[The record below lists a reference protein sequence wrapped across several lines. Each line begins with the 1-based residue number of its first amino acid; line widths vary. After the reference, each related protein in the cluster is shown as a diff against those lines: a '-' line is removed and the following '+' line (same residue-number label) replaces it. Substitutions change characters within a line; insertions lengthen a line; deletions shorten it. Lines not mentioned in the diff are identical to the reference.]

1 QEMFFIKKKDTYTY
15 TSETVS
21 NSEYFRLYLI
31 GEDKEEKGIYISK
44 EDYERISEKTS
55 IMLVYFEIVDISIE
69 GFYEDEKLDFFRFF
83 VVKKMKHFVRQLT
96 FWR

>member
-1 QEMFFIKKKDTYTY
+1 MEKYIRCKKCFHQKDTYTY

-44 EDYERISEKTS
+44 EDYERISEKQV
-55 IMLVYFEIVDISIE
+55 LCWYISE
-69 GFYEDEKLDFFRFF
+69 
-83 VVKKMKHFVRQLT
+83 
-96 FWR
+96 

>member
-1 QEMFFIKKKDTYTY
+1 MEKYIRCKKCFSSKKDTYTY

-44 EDYERISEKTS
+44 EDYERISEKQV
-55 IMLVYFEIVDISIE
+55 LCWYIS
-69 GFYEDEKLDFFRFF
+69 K
-83 VVKKMKHFVRQLT
+83 
-96 FWR
+96 